1 MSEGIWTDPAI
12 KGRGCFYMKTEV
24 IVFVI
29 LVCGTGQIL
38 ASSQFPTSF
47 SMYGPGFAGNAM
59 QK

>member
-1 MSEGIWTDPAI
+1 
-12 KGRGCFYMKTEV
+12 MKTEV